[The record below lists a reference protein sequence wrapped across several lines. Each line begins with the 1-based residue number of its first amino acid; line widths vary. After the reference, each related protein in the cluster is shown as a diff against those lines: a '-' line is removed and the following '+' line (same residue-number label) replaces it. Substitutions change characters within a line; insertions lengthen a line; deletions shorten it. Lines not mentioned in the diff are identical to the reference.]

1 MSVGSHRKR
10 AANEPIEVL
19 VASDDRDQ
27 APTMSRPLSITL
39 GALFVFGR
47 GVAGLVW
54 IGAFLLVWPTL
65 AAEEGVTVDEQPIM
79 FWIVL
84 SVGVIAALI
93 SLTFAWSIWR
103 GSNLAR
109 VLMMCGVTISTI
121 STATSYFV
129 NGEQITIQTTLL
141 TVALDILVLLALS
154 SRDARVWARMPRKK
168 HER

>member
-1 MSVGSHRKR
+1 M
-10 AANEPIEVL
+10 
-19 VASDDRDQ
+19 
-27 APTMSRPLSITL
+27 
-39 GALFVFGR
+39 
-47 GVAGLVW
+47 
-54 IGAFLLVWPTL
+54 
-65 AAEEGVTVDEQPIM
+65 
-79 FWIVL
+79 L

-121 STATSYFV
+121 SAATSYFV